1 MNTSFSIN
9 SLNSFIEIEITEI
22 LGGIFRQSHFTVVE
36 YHPMTIFENVG
47 DIVAYHSS
55 SAHVRDKSHKTIF

>member
-9 SLNSFIEIEITEI
+9 FLNSFVKIKIPEI
-22 LGGIFRQSHFTVVE
+22 LRWIFRQSHLTVVE
-36 YHPMTIFENVG
+36 YHPMAIFENVG

-55 SAHVRDKSHKTIF
+55 SAHVRDKSHKTIL